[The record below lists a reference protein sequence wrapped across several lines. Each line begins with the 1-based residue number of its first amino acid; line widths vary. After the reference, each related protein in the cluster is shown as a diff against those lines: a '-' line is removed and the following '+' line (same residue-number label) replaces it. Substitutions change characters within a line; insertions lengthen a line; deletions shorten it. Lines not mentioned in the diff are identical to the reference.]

1 MIHHYHNVDF
11 DSYDLHHRP
20 GRGAARRCR
29 GVARGTRVELLLF
42 IVGMIIVTI
51 IVIIHGNYND
61 DGDCPLNSTFMSML
75 PGDLDPRTTRS
86 IGSTIMLL
94 RLSRSIACFTRI
106 VTIIWTIPMEF
117 DDDNV
122 WWRLH
127 CRPDPW
133 AQGWRRRRWSFGAL
147 SLVASSSVTL
157 LGQWA
162 APGGGGQWWFQH
174 LIKLSLKSL

>member
-11 DSYDLHHRP
+11 DSHDLHHRP

-29 GVARGTRVELLLF
+29 GVARGTGVELLLF
-42 IVGMIIVTI
+42 IVVMIIMTI

-94 RLSRSIACFTRI
+94 RLSRSIACFTTI

-117 DDDNV
+117 DDDYV
-122 WWRLH
+122 
-127 CRPDPW
+127 
-133 AQGWRRRRWSFGAL
+133 
-147 SLVASSSVTL
+147 
-157 LGQWA
+157 
-162 APGGGGQWWFQH
+162 
-174 LIKLSLKSL
+174 